1 MSLVSRPGSALSICF
16 YGRLKRRDEINYVSY
31 YTDDVRILRELGY
44 RVHVA
49 TRSHQLRPADLFFV
63 WWWTWAFQAV
73 AFARLLRRPAIVTG
87 ALHAH
92 EFVLRSP
99 IERRLI
105 EYSFRRASANLFI
118 SEHELTSCTDVVDV
132 RNPSCVPL
140 AVNTDRYVPTDIP
153 RETRLLFCVAK
164 MTELN
169 GRRKC
174 IPELIAA
181 FREVRQSIPDLRLV
195 IAGEKLDG
203 YPALQAK
210 VASFG
215 LEDAI
220 DFRGVVSEAEKIR
233 LMQCCAV
240 YVQPTRF
247 EGFGLAILEAMS
259 CGAAVV
265 TSAVGAVPQV
275 VGECAEIVVGESP
288 SSIAAGVLRLLND
301 ADRRTQLGRLGRSR
315 AVAAFGYEQRK
326 ARLSSVIDDVLSRTV
341 S

>member
-1 MSLVSRPGSALSICF
+1 MYLVSRPASALSICF

-31 YTDDVRILRELGY
+31 YVDDLRILRELGY

-49 TRSHQLRPADLFFV
+49 TRPHQLRPADLYFV

-92 EFVLRSP
+92 EFALRSP

-105 EYSFRRASANLFI
+105 EYSFGRASANLFI
-118 SEHELTSCTDVVDV
+118 SDYELGSCTEIIDV

-140 AVNTDRYVPTDIP
+140 AVDTDRYVPSEDP
-153 RETRLLFCVAK
+153 RDVGLLLCAAK

-169 GRRKC
+169 GQRKC

-181 FREVRQSIPDLRLV
+181 FREVRKAIPGLRLV
-195 IAGEKLDG
+195 IVGERLDG
-203 YPALQAK
+203 YQKLQA
-210 VASFG
+210 VATSLG
-215 LEDAI
+215 VEDAI
-220 DFRGVVSEAEKIR
+220 DFPGVVSETEKIR
-233 LMQCCAV
+233 LMQRCAI

-265 TSAVGAVPQV
+265 TSDVGAVPQV
-275 VGECAEIVVGESP
+275 VGGCAELVDGASP
-288 SSIAAGVLRLLND
+288 TSIAAGILRLLND
-301 ADRRTQLGRLGRSR
+301 PDRRTELGRLGRSR
-315 AVAAFGYEQRK
+315 AVSAFSYEQRK
-326 ARLSSVIDDVLSRTV
+326 ARLSRVINDVLSRTV